1 MKRLRTVLLVST
13 ALSALCAHGQATAP
27 QTEEELNK
35 QTALLKA
42 QQAYY
47 DQLALTTKSQQA
59 AADASV
65 AAQTTA
71 LTVATA
77 LETAQYTNDL
87 ALATALKGSG
97 LTAATGK
104 DGLIAIA
111 SADKSMLALQR
122 DSLAI
127 IEPLTK
133 DVCDQLH
140 TKLPVVNGVTPMAFI
155 APPNYEQLVEKSV
168 VDITQLIQLRT
179 AAEEG
184 SAEFDT
190 ANMEV
195 AATAAVGALVSAQ
208 YIAGGIQALTKLL
221 RTDYNVTYTATN
233 RQGLFEQSLGVACK
247 DRVIGNLE
255 ARLRLNAAK
264 LLRAWLPD
272 MAKFSQRY
280 EMVAER
286 TTQRKAAL
294 TAQKTAVAA
303 LKPTTDKDK
312 AGQQNTLTDIGTQ
325 LDALASREEKLAKY
339 KTVAVAIKTY
349 LSTMGTGTIYESL
362 VWGQHLLHKSVG
374 VPVSMQNLNVE
385 TLHRISYV
393 LNVQDTS
400 VKATSTFSADKVRYF
415 ATAEIY
421 YSLVD
426 PDGAPVST
434 GVMSMST
441 APTELE
447 IKSLKGA
454 PYSKAY

>member
-1 MKRLRTVLLVST
+1 MKYLRTALLVST
-13 ALSALCAHGQATAP
+13 ALSALCAHGQTTAP
-27 QTEEELNK
+27 QTEEELTK

-65 AAQTTA
+65 AAQTAA
-71 LTVATA
+71 LTAATA
-77 LETAQYTNDL
+77 LESAQYTNDL

-104 DGLIAIA
+104 DGSIAIA

-122 DSLAI
+122 DSLVI
-127 IEPLTK
+127 MESLTK
-133 DVCDQLH
+133 DVCDQLR
-140 TKLPVVNGVTPMAFI
+140 TKLPAANEVTPMAFI
-155 APPNYEQLVEKSV
+155 APPNYEQLVAKSV
-168 VDITQLIQLRT
+168 VDITQLVQLHSV
-179 AAEEG
+179 AVEG
-184 SAEFDT
+184 SDEFDK

-195 AATAAVGALVSAQ
+195 AATAVAGALVSAQ
-208 YIAGGIQALTKLL
+208 YIAGGIQTLTKLF
-221 RTDYNVTYTATN
+221 RTDYNLTYTATN

-247 DRVIGNLE
+247 DRVVGNLE

-303 LKPTTDKDK
+303 LKAETDKDK
-312 AGQQNTLTDIGTQ
+312 AGQKGTLADIDSQ
-325 LDALASREEKLAKY
+325 LDALASKEDKLAKY
-339 KTVAVAIKTY
+339 KTVAAAIKTY
-349 LSTMGTGTIYESL
+349 LGAMGTGSIYESL
-362 VWGQHLLHKSVG
+362 VWGQHMLHKSG
-374 VPVSMQNLNVE
+374 GIPADIPNLNVE
-385 TLHRISYV
+385 KLHRISYT

-421 YSLVD
+421 YSLFNA
-426 PDGAPVST
+426 DGAPVTT

-441 APTELE
+441 TPTELE
-447 IKSLKGA
+447 IKSLKGT
-454 PYSKAY
+454 PYSKVY